1 MQVRLLVLVL
11 ALWVAGCATYNP
23 QSGMTFEEWKISAA
37 RTFQGGPELV
47 GMKGSVSVYRL
58 TGMTNQNTFY
68 WFDNGRLYQVTQGEL
83 PQVRYQIEM
92 IRR

>member
-11 ALWVAGCATYNP
+11 ALWVAGCAFNP
-23 QSGMTFEEWKISAA
+23 QPGMTFDQWKTSA
-37 RTFQGGPELV
+37 GGAFKGAPELI
-47 GMKGSVSVYRL
+47 GMKGSVSVYRFPAS
-58 TGMTNQNTFY
+58 GNQNTFY

-83 PQVRYQIEM
+83 PQIRYQIEM